1 MCLTTL
7 IPLMAIRVIALEST
21 GAAPTEVG
29 TLAEA
34 EPCTTATGTGERQA
48 PRELPI
54 GSIMAVTG
62 YYGGGD
68 GVLRLGSGGGVITPR
83 IDAGLSFRLAAAV
96 LGVIASGRQV
106 LFAERRGIQLSD
118 RIADLAFLPL
128 SFSAPLDLAER
139 LRGTA

>member
-1 MCLTTL
+1 MVCLATL
-7 IPLMAIRVIALEST
+7 IPLMAIRVIAIEST
-21 GAAPTEVG
+21 GAKEVG

-34 EPCTTATGTGERQA
+34 EPCTTATGKGERQA
-48 PRELPI
+48 PRELQI

-68 GVLRLGSGGGVITPR
+68 GVLRLGSGVGVITPR

-96 LGVIASGRQV
+96 LGVIASGRQA
-106 LFAERRGIQLSD
+106 LFAERRGIQ
-118 RIADLAFLPL
+118 L